1 MFELE
6 EKITKV
12 VEDVS
17 QSVVGISTVKVM
29 DFFLI
34 PVPLQGFGSGF
45 VVREDGYIATS
56 NHVVAK
62 VNKVRVVL
70 RDGRLVDATIVGRD
84 PSRDFA
90 LLKIS
95 EKIELKP
102 LKLGDSD
109 KLKVGQIVLAIGNPL
124 GLEGPPTVT
133 MGVISALNRT
143 IKSPSVVL
151 ESLIQTDAAIN
162 PGNSGGPLVNL
173 NGEVIGINTAIIPFA
188 QGIGFAIPINSVKDL
203 LNQLLQYGKVRKAFL
218 GVSCVN
224 VTSSLASYYG
234 LPINRGALVVHVH
247 PRSPA
252 EESGI
257 INGDIILSVDG
268 EPVFTVKDLQKLV
281 SRKSS
286 GETVRIG
293 LIRNNRQIVVYPKL
307 R

>member
-224 VTSSLASYYG
+224 VTSSLARYYG

>member
-151 ESLIQTDAAIN
+151 ENLIQTDAAIN

-188 QGIGFAIPINSVKDL
+188 QGIGFAIPINSAKDS
-203 LNQLLQYGKVRKAFL
+203 LNQLLRYGKVRKAFL

-224 VTSSLASYYG
+224 VTSSLARYYG

>member
-143 IKSPSVVL
+143 VKSPSVVL
-151 ESLIQTDAAIN
+151 ENVIQTDAAIN

>member
-188 QGIGFAIPINSVKDL
+188 QGIGFAIPINSAKDS
-203 LNQLLQYGKVRKAFL
+203 LNQLLRYGKVRKAFL

-224 VTSSLASYYG
+224 VTSSLARYYG

>member
-45 VVREDGYIATS
+45 VIREDGYIATS

-143 IKSPSVVL
+143 VKSPSVVL
-151 ESLIQTDAAIN
+151 ENVIQTDAAIN

-188 QGIGFAIPINSVKDL
+188 QGIGFAIPINSAKDS
-203 LNQLLQYGKVRKAFL
+203 LNQLLRYGKVRKAFL

-257 INGDIILSVDG
+257 INGDIIISVDG

>member
-95 EKIELKP
+95 GKIELKP

-143 IKSPSVVL
+143 VKSPSVVL
-151 ESLIQTDAAIN
+151 ENVIQTDAAIN

-224 VTSSLASYYG
+224 VTSSLARYYG

>member
-56 NHVVAK
+56 NHVVSK

-188 QGIGFAIPINSVKDL
+188 QGIGFAIPINSVKDS
-203 LNQLLQYGKVRKAFL
+203 LNQLLRYGKVRKAFL

-224 VTSSLASYYG
+224 VTSSLARYYG

>member
-151 ESLIQTDAAIN
+151 ENLIQTDAAIN

-188 QGIGFAIPINSVKDL
+188 QGIGFAIPINSVKDS
-203 LNQLLQYGKVRKAFL
+203 LNQLLRYGKVRKAFL

-224 VTSSLASYYG
+224 VTSSLARYYG

>member
-143 IKSPSVVL
+143 VKSPSVVL
-151 ESLIQTDAAIN
+151 ENVIQTDAAIN

-257 INGDIILSVDG
+257 INGDIIISVDG

>member
-95 EKIELKP
+95 GKIELKP

-188 QGIGFAIPINSVKDL
+188 QGIGFAIPINSAKDS
-203 LNQLLQYGKVRKAFL
+203 LNQLLRYGKVRKAFL

-224 VTSSLASYYG
+224 VTSSLARYYG